1 MGAVCVVWV
10 SCGSSGCGVGIVSHI
25 LHSTEAPQC
34 LAFEYIPSESACL
47 PLTNGSAA
55 ARWFINAAMCNAVN
69 PFVPSLSIALA
80 PACSRAAH
88 EPLKCGHSTVDGC
101 SVANSCCVLDGA
113 VRWTVAVSTLMSR
126 SPPAKPRYKA
136 HHCTVPPD
144 REVQTHSPLSSL
156 AHLLRTEQAPGPH
169 CPSTLPDEAA

>member
-25 LHSTEAPQC
+25 LHSTEAPRC

-69 PFVPSLSIALA
+69 PFVPSLSIGLA
-80 PACSRAAH
+80 PACSRAAQ
-88 EPLKCGHSTVDGC
+88 CGHSAV
-101 SVANSCCVLDGA
+101 DGA
-113 VRWTVAVSTLMSR
+113 VRWTVAVQWRAAVSTLTSR
-126 SPPAKPRYKA
+126 SPPAKPLYKA
-136 HHCTVPPD
+136 HHCTAPPD
-144 REVQTHSPLSSL
+144 REAQTHSPLLSL
-156 AHLLRTEQAPGPH
+156 AHLRHTVQAPGPH
-169 CPSTLPDEAA
+169 CPSTLPDEAV